1 MSKKTINFSKKL
13 KDLHTDVLKHTK
25 KGNRLF
31 KKLEDDLNDLFYPQ
45 SQSKDKQKSK
55 REAIFK
61 AATKV
66 LGERIDKEIISLKEL
81 PEKTLTELDEYKAK
95 RAEYEQF
102 SHKQSIKLQTLKNRY
117 EAVGKALEKITESKT
132 AYEALDSMEELKTQL
147 KNYKV
152 LVNEIIS
159 TSSKEQETEK
169 ITFSEGDT
177 IWDDINALDELFEDI
192 SVQTQLPTK
201 TIGDILEIVLGYYSF
216 YNTNKQIQGTVE
228 ELQEIVLGEK
238 KTSSVVEANKENK
251 TITTALTPK
260 KRSKGNDKQKYTIGI
275 GSKTLAIEI
284 VPSYNDAYGRSQKMD
299 IVLNLPE
306 LNKKEVS
313 PLRVSAK
320 NWHELKGDFGT
331 TSMAYAITRSYN
343 KFQKGSTDLS
353 NSNSLLYQTFKE
365 IGAEKKEE
373 GQQLQVQDAHNL
385 AKYSIA
391 ADILMG
397 YSQSEGYVD
406 TIIINDRTKPKI
418 HVINL
423 NTLMNNIYTN
433 IRDFKVFNYDK
444 ETFEANFKNIL
455 NEQNISITNESGNTE
470 NINRLELI
478 LRYLQSTQTTI
489 EYSAIKDYI

>member
-25 KGNRLF
+25 KDNRLF

-117 EAVGKALEKITESKT
+117 EAVRKALEKIKESKT
-132 AYEALDSMEELKTQL
+132 AYEALDNMEELRVQL
-147 KNYKV
+147 EVYRA
-152 LVNEIIS
+152 LVNEIID
-159 TSSKEQETEK
+159 TSKKQGIEE
-169 ITFSEGDT
+169 ITFLERDT
-177 IWDDINALDELFEDI
+177 IWDDINALDGLFEDI
-192 SVQTQLPTK
+192 SVQAQLPTK
-201 TIGDILEIVLGYYSF
+201 TIGDILEIVLGYYSS
-216 YNTNKQIQGTVE
+216 YNKNKYIDGTVE
-228 ELQEIVLGEK
+228 ELTNIVLGEK
-238 KTSSVVEANKENK
+238 KTSSVKEGNKENR
-251 TITTALTPK
+251 TVTTALTPK
-260 KRSKGNDKQKYTIGI
+260 KGSKSNEKQEYTIDI
-275 GSKTLAIEI
+275 GSTKKLTIE
-284 VPSYNDAYGRSQKMD
+284 VAPSYNDAYGRSQKMD

-306 LNKKEVS
+306 SNKKEVS

-343 KFQKGSTDLS
+343 KFQEGSTDLS

-444 ETFEANFKNIL
+444 ETFEANFKDIL

-478 LRYLQSTQTTI
+478 LRYLQSIQTTI